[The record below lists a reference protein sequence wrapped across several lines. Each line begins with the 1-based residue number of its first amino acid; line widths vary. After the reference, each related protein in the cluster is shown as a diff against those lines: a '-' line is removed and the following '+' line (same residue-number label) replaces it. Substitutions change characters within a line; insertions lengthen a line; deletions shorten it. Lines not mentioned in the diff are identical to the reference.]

1 MKTLQQV
8 KDTVDQG
15 VDVYWTNAGYKVVKQ
30 PWDEYLI
37 VCTHNGHCVGLNEDF
52 SAQDFFTLGE

>member
-8 KDTVDQG
+8 KDTVNQG
-15 VDVYWTNAGYKVVKQ
+15 LDVYWKNPGYKVVKQ

-37 VCTHNGHCVGLNEDF
+37 IFTPNGHCVGLNNDF
-52 SAQDFFTLGE
+52 CAQDFFTLGE